1 MSTNVITRL
10 LEGWFSQTHQVENND
25 NKILDVF
32 FFSIRRPNRKPQE
45 LKCFKLAGLFKYACH
60 FVTTSIKG

>member
-32 FFSIRRPNRKPQE
+32 FLVSEDQIENLR
-45 LKCFKLAGLFKYACH
+45 
-60 FVTTSIKG
+60 S